1 MHEQNESQP
10 KAFIKI
16 LFALFTALLV
26 VVLGYLCIQIYTIF
40 HRTYKTE
47 TAIAYTMSDNI
58 TLKGV
63 AVFQA
68 VDVPGSGNLGYVV
81 QDGERVSAGTI
92 LAEQYTDDSQGAM
105 RERLDRLD
113 RAILLL
119 TKSENSSGSDLSVL
133 TTQTRTALYNLLD
146 QIDTA
151 SYGAI
156 QDAAEDFLL
165 AQNKLQISTGQAAG
179 FGEVLASLQAE
190 RDGIAAQ
197 LNGLQ
202 TIEADTNGYFVSS
215 ESAALVVRDPT
226 ELDAMSPAELLKA
239 AAKRVSAD
247 TEKLTRR
254 NMKESVAE
262 FIQTKCI
269 DDLGFARLTMH
280 PRKSMIHCFQY
291 ISRKAWDYVQDELKA
306 NGVQPGPGQ
315 QAYGC
320 DIPDDL
326 CYQWAEDYF
335 RDPDAKEDQGDE
347 EEFVPQPYRGKTFSK
362 SVSKKKKEEK
372 KKEPEKKEPPKKAEA
387 DDGQISLG
395 DLSSFGEAA

>member
-1 MHEQNESQP
+1 MGAFSNVDYELQNSEAAVSDAFTEDDAMDMPQAAVNSPATDPTPAAVASEPATAPNTQSEDEARRAHEAAEAKR
-10 KAFIKI
+10 KAEWDDK
-16 LFALFTALLV
+16 
-26 VVLGYLCIQIYTIF
+26 
-40 HRTYKTE
+40 
-47 TAIAYTMSDNI
+47 
-58 TLKGV
+58 
-63 AVFQA
+63 QA
-68 VDVPGSGNLGYVV
+68 
-81 QDGERVSAGTI
+81 EKRR
-92 LAEQYTDDSQGAM
+92 AEQAAL
-105 RERLDRLD
+105 ERLD
-113 RAILLL
+113 
-119 TKSENSSGSDLSVL
+119 
-133 TTQTRTALYNLLD
+133 
-146 QIDTA
+146 
-151 SYGAI
+151 
-156 QDAAEDFLL
+156 
-165 AQNKLQISTGQAAG
+165 
-179 FGEVLASLQAE
+179 
-190 RDGIAAQ
+190 
-197 LNGLQ
+197 
-202 TIEADTNGYFVSS
+202 
-215 ESAALVVRDPT
+215 
-226 ELDAMSPAELLKA
+226 AMGPAELLKA

-306 NGVQPGPGQ
+306 NGIQPGSSQ

-347 EEFVPQPYRGKTFSK
+347 EEFVPQPYRGKTSSK

-372 KKEPEKKEPPKKAEA
+372 KKDPEKKDPPKKAEA

>member
-1 MHEQNESQP
+1 MGAFSNMDYELQNSEATVSY
-10 KAFIKI
+10 AFMEDD
-16 LFALFTALLV
+16 AMDMPQAAPVEPATASSPTAAPTPAAAASEPATALNT
-26 VVLGYLCIQIYTIF
+26 QSEDEARRA
-40 HRTYKTE
+40 HEAAEAKRKAE
-47 TAIAYTMSDNI
+47 WDA
-58 TLKGV
+58 K
-63 AVFQA
+63 QA
-68 VDVPGSGNLGYVV
+68 
-81 QDGERVSAGTI
+81 EKRR
-92 LAEQYTDDSQGAM
+92 AEQ
-105 RERLDRLD
+105 
-113 RAILLL
+113 
-119 TKSENSSGSDLSVL
+119 
-133 TTQTRTALYNLLD
+133 
-146 QIDTA
+146 
-151 SYGAI
+151 
-156 QDAAEDFLL
+156 
-165 AQNKLQISTGQAAG
+165 
-179 FGEVLASLQAE
+179 
-190 RDGIAAQ
+190 
-197 LNGLQ
+197 
-202 TIEADTNGYFVSS
+202 
-215 ESAALVVRDPT
+215 AALER
-226 ELDAMSPAELLKA
+226 LDAMSPAELLKA
-239 AAKRVSAD
+239 AAKRVYAD

-280 PRKSMIHCFQY
+280 PRKSIIHCFQY

-347 EEFVPQPYRGKTFSK
+347 EEFVPQPYRGKTASK